1 MNIFSFW
8 TIVSVLEVN
17 EIVWSPRMR
26 LILMTAYDPLE
37 RVSVKPLYK
46 NKSMKKKK
54 KEEEIHNQKVKTT

>member
-1 MNIFSFW
+1 
-8 TIVSVLEVN
+8 
-17 EIVWSPRMR
+17 MR